1 MQIFNQRAKSLDSGL
16 SLSDYGTTPHC
27 VQLLLACT
35 QPGRTQEYGGTAV
48 VFTSANPGEGISH
61 VVRSFAVELASH
73 TGKRTLL
80 VDARRLQQLR
90 VADYMYMP
98 RSCVRTSLPN
108 LWTLPNDEAMDG
120 PADTSRLQ
128 VSAWQNDPEFGLD
141 RVQALS
147 TSFDYTLIDC
157 PSIKSSYEAALLAP
171 MVDGVILVVEADR
184 TKRDQIQRAQQTIEM
199 ANGKLLG
206 LVLNKRR
213 YVVPKWIY
221 KGL

>member
-1 MQIFNQRAKSLDSGL
+1 MLAAGSPNGEFGS
-16 SLSDYGTTPHC
+16 TPHC
-27 VQLLLACT
+27 IQLLLACT
-35 QPGRTQEYGGTAV
+35 KPGSGPGLGGTAV
-48 VFTSANPGEGISH
+48 AFTSANPGEGISH
-61 VVRSFAVELASH
+61 VVRSFAVELASQ

-80 VDARRLQQLR
+80 VDARRLQRLR
-90 VADYMYMP
+90 VADFMYMP
-98 RSCVRTSLPN
+98 RSCQRTELPN
-108 LWTLPNDEAMDG
+108 LWTLPMDEFAAG
-120 PADTSRLQ
+120 PSDTSHLQ
-128 VSAWQNDPEFGLD
+128 VAAWQNDPEFGLD

-213 YVVPKWIY
+213 YVVPKWLY
-221 KGL
+221 RGL